1 MKTNTLKQN
10 IISCLCFLCLTGW
23 SMPAAAEVKAVFQ
36 YPLANFSGPVPSL
49 LASLTVDQ
57 ERNEIY
63 VLDPH
68 GSDIRIFNESGMEV
82 YNFGE
87 DGPLSNAVDLAIG
100 RDGEIFVLPRGS
112 EASAILRCNY
122 RGELLA
128 EITLQNIPTEFSE
141 RLRPGKLVYREGL
154 LYLADPSAMLI
165 IVVNDEGVFQAGYDL
180 KTIMT
185 AKIKSSFAA
194 QRRAI
199 TEDAMKKEEMK
210 KLELSNLAAEE
221 QKQLKDMGEIDLSGF
236 GIDGQGRMLF
246 TVPSIFTA
254 GRLSPQGELAMFG
267 QPGSGPGKFG
277 VVSGISADGHDNI
290 YVADKLRCVV
300 MIFDTNFQF
309 LTEFG
314 ERGYKPQ
321 NLIVPNDLVLDT
333 QGKVYVSQAANRGV
347 NVYKIIEN

>member
-1 MKTNTLKQN
+1 MKPTALKQH

-23 SMPAAAEVKAVFQ
+23 SLPAAAEIKAVFQ

-57 ERNEIY
+57 EQNEIY

-68 GSDIRIFNESGMEV
+68 GSDIRIFNEAGMEI

-87 DGPLSNAVDLAIG
+87 DGPLSNAIDIAVG
-100 RDGEIFVLPRGS
+100 KDGEIFVLPR
-112 EASAILRCNY
+112 ASQTTAILRCNY
-122 RGELLA
+122 RGELLS
-128 EITLQNIPTEFSE
+128 EITLRDIPAEFAA
-141 RLRPGKLVYREGL
+141 RTRPGKLVYREGL
-154 LYLADPSAMLI
+154 LYLADPNAMLI
-165 IVVNDEGVFQAGYDL
+165 IVVNAEGVFQAGYDL
-180 KTIMT
+180 KAIMT
-185 AKIKSSFAA
+185 AKIKSGFAE
-194 QRRAI
+194 QRLAI
-199 TEDAMKKEEMK
+199 TEDAMKKEELK
-210 KLELSNLAAEE
+210 KLELSGLAEEE

-246 TVPSIFTA
+246 TVPSFFTA

-277 VVSGISADGHDNI
+277 VVSGISADERDNI

-300 MIFDTNFQF
+300 MIFDANFQF
-309 LTEFG
+309 ITEFG
-314 ERGYKPQ
+314 ERGYQPH

-347 NVYKIIEN
+347 NVYKIIDN